1 MIEMQTIKAD
11 LTKVKISGYEL
22 TTLLIRNGKQLN
34 LKPAELLVFTALAS
48 YWNGAPVYPKISTLA
63 DNTAQSEKTVRTALN
78 GLIQKGYLIK
88 SKRNKNANIYNIN
101 ISAVISAVNT
111 TAESGKS
118 DRTSAVNFTA
128 PNITN
133 HEKLNKET
141 TTCKKSEK
149 TEPKNVVAFNKNSR
163 KSVTPADVPEIIKN
177 NKKVQNPCAYWASLS
192 DEVKKEYLEKQ
203 KKKCDTEKKIV
214 ELRKAQALKKQQE
227 QQELERI
234 KNEPLFW
241 EVCDRAQA
249 VEHLQH
255 FLKMP
260 KLLNSG
266 YRLDLMRKFDISM
279 DELHACK

>member
-1 MIEMQTIKAD
+1 MIEKQTIKAD

-22 TTLLIRNGKQLN
+22 TTLLIRNGKKLN

-101 ISAVISAVNT
+101 LSAVLSAVNT
-111 TAESGKS
+111 TTESGKS

-149 TEPKNVVAFNKNSR
+149 TELKNVVVFNPNS
-163 KSVTPADVPEIIKN
+163 KKPVTPADVPEIIKN

-203 KKKCDTEKKIV
+203 KEKDEKTRKIV
-214 ELRKAQALKKQQE
+214 ELRKIQALKKQQE

-241 EVCDRAQA
+241 EICDRAQA
-249 VEHLQH
+249 VEHLRH

-260 KLLNSG
+260 KLLHSG
-266 YRLDLMRKFDISM
+266 YRIDLMQKFNISI

>member
-1 MIEMQTIKAD
+1 MIEMQTIQAD

-48 YWNGAPVYPKISTLA
+48 YWNGAPVYPKINTLA
-63 DNTAQSEKTVRTALN
+63 ENTAQSEKTVRTALS
-78 GLIQKGYLIK
+78 GLIKKGYLIK

-111 TAESGKS
+111 TAESGKFYRS
-118 DRTSAVNFTA
+118 SAVNFTA
-128 PNITN
+128 PIYRTN
-133 HEKLNKET
+133 HVKSNKT
-141 TTCKKSEK
+141 TTVKKSEK
-149 TEPKNVVAFNKNSR
+149 TEPKNVVAFNQNSR

-177 NKKVQNPCAYWASLS
+177 NKKVQNPCAYWASLNE
-192 DEVKKEYLEKQ
+192 DVKKEYLQKQ
-203 KKKCDTEKKIV
+203 KEKDEKTRKII
-214 ELRKAQALKKQQE
+214 ELKQIQVLKKQKEQE
-227 QQELERI
+227 ELEQI

-241 EVCDRAQA
+241 EVCTRAQA
-249 VEHLQH
+249 VEHLRH

-260 KLLNSG
+260 KLLHSG
-266 YRLDLMRKFDISM
+266 YRIDLMRKYNISI